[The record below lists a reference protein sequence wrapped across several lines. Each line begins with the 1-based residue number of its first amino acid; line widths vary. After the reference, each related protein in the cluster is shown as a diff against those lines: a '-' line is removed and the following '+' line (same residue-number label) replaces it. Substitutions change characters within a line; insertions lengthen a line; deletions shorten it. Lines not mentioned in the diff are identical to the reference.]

1 MIINKDIQHEKK
13 KDSSINGK
21 GLVPTSKPPMVSCIQ
36 SFIIYMIY
44 INKNKDILILN

>member
-1 MIINKDIQHEKK
+1 MIINEDIQHEKRGRL
-13 KDSSINGK
+13 INGK

-36 SFIIYMIY
+36 SFIIYMKY